1 MADKTGGAKGEEL
14 RIELLRTIFKFKKLA
29 NSGLGMRPIDGK
41 QDISLA
47 EFMLLRAVDGNSV
60 DNPSNVS
67 PTDIGQFLSVTKG
80 AVSQM
85 LNSLEEKGFISRA
98 LSRENRRNTLVLLTP
113 KGRELLGDEENEF
126 NAKLDALIETMGRN
140 DIEELIAIV
149 ERLTE
154 VLDSPQFAE

>member
-1 MADKTGGAKGEEL
+1 
-14 RIELLRTIFKFKKLA
+14 
-29 NSGLGMRPIDGK
+29 
-41 QDISLA
+41 
-47 EFMLLRAVDGNSV
+47 MLLRAVDGNSV

-113 KGRELLGDEENEF
+113 KGRENEF
-126 NAKLDALIETMGRN
+126 NAKLDALIETMGRK

>member
-113 KGRELLGDEENEF
+113 KGRELLGD
-126 NAKLDALIETMGRN
+126 DALIETMGRK

>member
-29 NSGLGMRPIDGK
+29 NSGLGMKPIDGK

-113 KGRELLGDEENEF
+113 KGREQNEF
-126 NAKLDALIETMGRN
+126 NAKLDALIETMGRK
-140 DIEELIAIV
+140 DIEGLIAIV

-154 VLDSPQFAE
+154 VLGRPQFAE

>member
-1 MADKTGGAKGEEL
+1 
-14 RIELLRTIFKFKKLA
+14 
-29 NSGLGMRPIDGK
+29 
-41 QDISLA
+41 
-47 EFMLLRAVDGNSV
+47 
-60 DNPSNVS
+60 
-67 PTDIGQFLSVTKG
+67 
-80 AVSQM
+80 M

-126 NAKLDALIETMGRN
+126 NAKLDALIETMGRKV
-140 DIEELIAIV
+140 IEDLIAIV

>member
-1 MADKTGGAKGEEL
+1 MTDSAGRIKDEGL
-14 RIELLRTIFKFKKLA
+14 RIELLQTIFKFKKLA
-29 NSGLGMRPIDGK
+29 NSGLGMRPMNGK

-47 EFMLLRAVDGNSV
+47 EFMLLRAVDDNSA

-85 LNSLEEKGFISRA
+85 LRSLEEKGFITRA

-113 KGRELLGDEENEF
+113 KGRELLGDEGNEF
-126 NAKLDALIETMGRN
+126 NAKLDALIETIGRE

-149 ERLTE
+149 GRLTE
-154 VLDSPQFAE
+154 VLDTPQFME